1 MHPAPAYL
9 ESDRAALLNRIGDW
23 PFALAIGLLEGRP
36 RAAHTPVLAEA
47 DGTLR
52 FHLSKANPTAH
63 GITEAGHALI
73 VFSGPHDYI
82 SPDWYGMEKQVP
94 TWNYLSVEAEGP
106 VGISDETEAEQFLED
121 LSARFEAGLSPKPA
135 WTVASMDRAQLK
147 QMLASIVTFKLTPQR
162 LEGITKLSQNKPEE
176 ARIRAGQA
184 LKAAGGDP
192 TIATMMERR
201 S

>member
-9 ESDRAALLNRIGDW
+9 ETDRATLLKRIGDW
-23 PFALAIGLLEGRP
+23 PFALAIGLNKGRP
-36 RAAHTPVLAEA
+36 CAAHTPVLADEN
-47 DGTLR
+47 GTLR
-52 FHLSKANPTAH
+52 FHLSKANPAAQ
-63 GITEAGHALI
+63 GITDAGQALI

-106 VGISDETEAEQFLED
+106 VSICDDQDAEQFLED

-147 QMLASIVTFKLTPQR
+147 RMLTSIVTFTLTSQR
-162 LEGITKLSQNKPEE
+162 LEGITKVAQYKPEE

>member
-1 MHPAPAYL
+1 MSKENPAAQ
-9 ESDRAALLNRIGDW
+9 
-23 PFALAIGLLEGRP
+23 
-36 RAAHTPVLAEA
+36 
-47 DGTLR
+47 
-52 FHLSKANPTAH
+52 
-63 GITEAGHALI
+63 GITNAGQALI

-106 VGISDETEAEQFLED
+106 VSICDDQDAEHFLED

-147 QMLASIVTFKLTPQR
+147 RMLTSIVTFTLTSQR
-162 LEGITKLSQNKPEE
+162 LEGITKVAQYKPEE
-176 ARIRAGQA
+176 ARVRAGQA

-192 TIATMMERR
+192 TIADMMERR

>member
-9 ESDRAALLNRIGDW
+9 ETDRATLLQRVHDW
-23 PFALAIGLLEGRP
+23 PFALVIGLHNGRP
-36 RAAHTPVLAEA
+36 RAAHTPVLAGSN
-47 DGTLR
+47 GTLR
-52 FHLSKANPTAH
+52 FHLSRANPAAQGLTDNR
-63 GITEAGHALI
+63 HALI

-106 VGISDETEAEQFLED
+106 VSICDEQDAEQFLED
-121 LSARFEAGLSPKPA
+121 LSDRFEAGLAPKSA
-135 WTVASMDRAQLK
+135 WMVASMNRVQLK
-147 QMLASIVTFKLTPQR
+147 RMLTSIVTFTLTPRR
-162 LEGITKLSQNKPEE
+162 LEGITKVGQGKPDE

-184 LKAAGGDP
+184 LKAADGDP